1 MIKKVK
7 MGKDGA
13 SIELYDAAAAMN
25 WLADHMGFGTSA
37 QQTLARAL
45 WKLMKSGN
53 GRRTVKGGESNAESE

>member
-37 QQTLARAL
+37 QQTLAQSIMEAYEKRKRAQD
-45 WKLMKSGN
+45 SE
-53 GRRTVKGGESNAESE
+53 GGESNAESE